1 MLFILGVLVK
11 FMFLFYCMFFVE
23 KMEVNDVDEVDNDIG
38 TCV

>member
-11 FMFLFYCMFFVE
+11 FMFLFYYMFFVE